1 MVETKTQVTE
11 TQKEHPE
18 ISEYTWIDD
27 VFRVYK
33 TKYGLW
39 HSAAKDGEELVTAL
53 SEELCIRMTR
63 FYLKGRQ
70 EGWSEQESRVMND
83 GKVGGKL

>member
-1 MVETKTQVTE
+1 MVEQVQQTE
-11 TQKEHPE
+11 TQKEHSE

-27 VFRVYK
+27 CFRAYK
-33 TKYGLW
+33 TQYGLW
-39 HSAAKDGEELVTAL
+39 HSITKDGEELITAL
-53 SEELCIRMTR
+53 TEELCIRMTR

-70 EGWSEQESRVMND
+70 EGWDEASSRVMND

>member
-1 MVETKTQVTE
+1 MVEQITE
-11 TQKEHPE
+11 TQEE
-18 ISEYTWIDD
+18 TIIDTYTWIDD

-39 HSAAKDGEELVTAL
+39 HSASKDGEELVTAL
-53 SEELCIRMTR
+53 TEEQCISGTR

-70 EGWSEQESRVMND
+70 EGWSEHESRVMND

>member
-1 MVETKTQVTE
+1 MTTHEE
-11 TQKEHPE
+11 MLE
-18 ISEYTWIDD
+18 IAAEREAEAQYEWHDD
-27 VFRVYK
+27 AFRVYK

-39 HSAAKDGEELVTAL
+39 HSAAKDGEELVTAMT
-53 SEELCIRMTR
+53 EEQCISGTR

-70 EGWSEQESRVMND
+70 EGWDETTSRVMND

>member
-1 MVETKTQVTE
+1 MTTHEEMLEVAAEREAEAQYE
-11 TQKEHPE
+11 WH
-18 ISEYTWIDD
+18 DD
-27 VFRVYK
+27 AFRVYK
-33 TKYGLW
+33 TQYGLW

-53 SEELCIRMTR
+53 TEDQCISGTR

-70 EGWSEQESRVMND
+70 EGWDDSTSRVMND

>member
-1 MVETKTQVTE
+1 MSDQN
-11 TQKEHPE
+11 EHPE
-18 ISEYTWIDD
+18 IAEHTWIDD
-27 VFRVYK
+27 AFRVYK

-39 HSAAKDGEELVTAL
+39 HSAAKDGEELVTAMT
-53 SEELCIRMTR
+53 EQQCIDGTR

-70 EGWSEQESRVMND
+70 EGWSEDSSRVLND

>member
-1 MVETKTQVTE
+1 VIYYEGQMTLFFMELEDEVK
-11 TQKEHPE
+11 
-18 ISEYTWIDD
+18 WIDD

-33 TKYGLW
+33 TQYGLW
-39 HSAAKDGEELVTAL
+39 HSATKDGEELVTAL

-70 EGWSEQESRVMND
+70 EGWSEDQSRVMND

>member
-1 MVETKTQVTE
+1 MENKE
-11 TQKEHPE
+11 INEHPE
-18 ISEYTWIDD
+18 IAEIDWIDD
-27 VFRVYK
+27 AFRVYK

-39 HSAAKDGEELVTAL
+39 HSAAKGGEELVTAMT
-53 SEELCIRMTR
+53 EQQCIDGTR

-70 EGWSEQESRVMND
+70 EGWTEESSRVLND

>member
-1 MVETKTQVTE
+1 MVEQVTKTQEE
-11 TQKEHPE
+11 T
-18 ISEYTWIDD
+18 IIDTYTWIDD

-39 HSAAKDGEELVTAL
+39 HSVSKDGEELVTAL
-53 SEELCIRMTR
+53 SEELCTRMTR

-70 EGWSEQESRVMND
+70 EGWSVESSRVMND

>member
-1 MVETKTQVTE
+1 MVETETQVTE

-27 VFRVYK
+27 AFRVYK

-39 HSAAKDGEELVTAL
+39 HSAAKTV
-53 SEELCIRMTR
+53 
-63 FYLKGRQ
+63 K
-70 EGWSEQESRVMND
+70 N
-83 GKVGGKL
+83 

>member
-1 MVETKTQVTE
+1 MVETKIEVDE
-11 TQKEHPE
+11 DQKEHPE

-53 SEELCIRMTR
+53 SEQLCIRMTR

-70 EGWSEQESRVMND
+70 EGWPEDSSRVMND